1 MHPISDKEL
10 DKLFQQRFE
19 DLQVEPSKEVWEKI
33 SNTLDKKKPAK
44 RTFSIFWMAAASI
57 VVVLSAG
64 LWFTRSD
71 EKLIDQDSPV
81 IVQEKNKVIEQD
93 AVSEGFNNDSEE
105 ESDPVLISKPLK
117 NKVANDLPKAE
128 PTLVNEVVKVIPEIK
143 APEEPSGEVIASN
156 VIKRPIII
164 QPKQPVKV
172 PTRYSGDQSSLD
184 LSQPDLSRA
193 ELSASIS
200 DQDRN
205 STDDFNSNIK
215 NRKVRGVG
223 GLVNFVISQ
232 VDKREDKLIE
242 FTESDEGTE
251 VSGINLG
258 LLKIKLRSKIY

>member
-19 DLQVEPSKEVWEKI
+19 DLQVEPSNEVWEKI
-33 SNTLDKKKPAK
+33 SNSLDKKKPTK
-44 RTFSIFWMAAASI
+44 KTFPIFWMAAASI
-57 VVVLSAG
+57 IVVLSAG

-71 EKLIDQDSPV
+71 EKLIDQDRPV
-81 IVQEKNKVIEQD
+81 IVQEENRVIEQD
-93 AVSEGFNNDSEE
+93 AVSESFNNTSED
-105 ESDPVLISKPLK
+105 ESVPVLISKSLE

-128 PTLVNEVVKVIPEIK
+128 AILVNEVVKVVPEIK
-143 APEEPSGEVIASN
+143 APEEPTGEVIASN

-172 PTRYSGDQSSLD
+172 PARYSGDQSALD
-184 LSQPDLSRA
+184 LSQPDLSR
-193 ELSASIS
+193 EVLTTSIS
-200 DQDRN
+200 SQDRN
-205 STDDFNSNIK
+205 STDEFNSR
-215 NRKVRGVG
+215 NRKVKGVG
-223 GLVNFVISQ
+223 GLVNFVIAQ

-258 LLKIKLRSKIY
+258 LLKIKSKK

>member
-71 EKLIDQDSPV
+71 EKIIAKGSIV
-81 IVQEKNKVIEQD
+81 IVQDENKVIEQD
-93 AVSEGFNNDSEE
+93 AVSESFNNTSKE
-105 ESDPVLISKPLK
+105 ESVPVLISKSWK

-128 PTLVNEVVKVIPEIK
+128 PTLVNEVVKVIPETK

-172 PTRYSGDQSSLD
+172 PTRYSGDQSFLD

-205 STDDFNSNIK
+205 STDDFNSNTK

-223 GLVNFVISQ
+223 GLVNFVIAQ

-242 FTESDEGTE
+242 FTECDEGTD

>member
-10 DKLFQQRFE
+10 DKLFQHRFE
-19 DLQVEPSKEVWEKI
+19 DLQVEPSNEVWEKI
-33 SNTLDKKKPAK
+33 SNSLDKKKPTK
-44 RTFSIFWMAAASI
+44 KTFPIFWMAAASI
-57 VVVLSAG
+57 IVVLSAG

-71 EKLIDQDSPV
+71 EKLIDQDRPV
-81 IVQEKNKVIEQD
+81 IVQEENRVIEQD
-93 AVSEGFNNDSEE
+93 AVSESFNNTSED
-105 ESDPVLISKPLK
+105 ESVPVLISKSLE

-128 PTLVNEVVKVIPEIK
+128 TILVNEVVKVVPEIK
-143 APEEPSGEVIASN
+143 ASEEPSEEVIASN
-156 VIKRPIII
+156 VIKRPIVI

-193 ELSASIS
+193 DLIASNNN
-200 DQDRN
+200 QDRN
-205 STDDFNSNIK
+205 SADEFNSNTK

-258 LLKIKLRSKIY
+258 LLKIKSKK

>member
-19 DLQVEPSKEVWEKI
+19 DLQVEPSNEVWEKI
-33 SNTLDKKKPAK
+33 SNSLDKKKPTEK
-44 RTFSIFWMAAASI
+44 TFPIFWMAAASI

-71 EKLIDQDSPV
+71 EKLIDQDRPV
-81 IVQEKNKVIEQD
+81 IVQEENRVIEQD
-93 AVSEGFNNDSEE
+93 AVSESFNNTSEE
-105 ESDPVLISKPLK
+105 ESVPVLISKSLEI
-117 NKVANDLPKAE
+117 KVANDLPKAE
-128 PTLVNEVVKVIPEIK
+128 TILVNEVVKVIPEIK
-143 APEEPSGEVIASN
+143 APEEQSEEVIASN
-156 VIKRPIII
+156 VIKRPIVI

-172 PTRYSGDQSSLD
+172 PGRYSGDQSALD

-200 DQDRN
+200 AQDRN
-205 STDDFNSNIK
+205 SADEFNSNTK

-258 LLKIKLRSKIY
+258 LLKIKSKK